1 MHVKAQWKRG
11 EQSRKRQIE
20 NLDRKRY
27 EKGKEEAD
35 NMPKYF
41 LLILYNATN
50 IASVIKICIYL
61 LGSLSL
67 PSIMGE

>member
-1 MHVKAQWKRG
+1 MLKLNERR
-11 EQSRKRQIE
+11 EKRQIE
-20 NLDRKRY
+20 NLGRKRC

-35 NMPKYF
+35 NMSKYF
-41 LLILYNATN
+41 LLILHNATN

-61 LGSLSL
+61 IGSLSS